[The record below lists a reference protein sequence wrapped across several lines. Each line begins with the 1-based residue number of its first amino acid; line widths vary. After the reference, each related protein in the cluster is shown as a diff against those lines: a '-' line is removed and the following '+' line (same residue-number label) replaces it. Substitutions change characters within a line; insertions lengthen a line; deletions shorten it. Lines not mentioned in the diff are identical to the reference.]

1 MLFEGVN
8 PRINPSSN
16 HFTHIFEKKQYS
28 FSNLKN

>member
-16 HFTHIFEKKQYS
+16 HFTHIFEKKNS
-28 FSNLKN
+28 ILLVT